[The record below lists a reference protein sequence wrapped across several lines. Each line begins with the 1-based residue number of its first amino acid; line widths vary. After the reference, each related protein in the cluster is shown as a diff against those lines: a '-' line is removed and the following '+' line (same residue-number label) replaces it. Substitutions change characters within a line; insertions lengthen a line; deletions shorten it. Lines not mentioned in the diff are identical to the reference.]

1 MTWNMDDVLPP
12 QAGLTI
18 GGIFYRYTTEK
29 DPNSDLTV
37 SIQNENA
44 LEGGY
49 IFRETDD
56 WSGLPGNTI
65 VKLIPVPQIPRE
77 YFGKGE
83 IELEGEG
90 QVVDPTVRYAYRF
103 DECYVVLSNPDCPG
117 YEDALY
123 NYLLENGYL
132 DGRDISPDDPY
143 YDQWVQTQLDREVE
157 IEDEEIE
164 VTEETEKDEEIEE
177 LNGSASIDK
186 MVDVTTQ
193 QKIMTELA
201 NITLL
206 DTYSGIDIAGGV
218 YEETIV
224 LQDKQ
229 ISDNRKALRNLAQQ
243 QTHRDMVRSQYE

>member
-1 MTWNMDDVLPP
+1 MTWNMDNVLPP

-18 GGIFYRYTTEK
+18 GGVIYEYTTEK

-37 SIQNENA
+37 SVQNENA
-44 LEGGY
+44 LDDGY

-65 VKLIPVPQIPRE
+65 RKLIPVPHIPRE

-83 IELEGEG
+83 IELNGEG

-117 YEDALY
+117 YENALY

-143 YDQWVQTQLDREVE
+143 YDQWVQVQLDREVE
-157 IEDEEIE
+157 IEDEEFE
-164 VTEETEKDEEIEE
+164 GDEEIDEEIEE
-177 LNGSASIDK
+177 LNGNASIDK
-186 MVDVTTQ
+186 IADVVIQKQIMV
-193 QKIMTELA
+193 ELA
-201 NITLL
+201 NVTLL
-206 DTYSGIDIAGGV
+206 DTYSGMDIAGGV

-224 LQDKQ
+224 LQDSQ
-229 ISDNRKALRNLAQQ
+229 IRDNRKALRNLAQQ